1 MKEFGWIWRCKAR
14 RVRVG
19 EPGCE
24 TTRTY
29 EEAIV
34 VSRCCPLLLL
44 LPSLHLYY
52 SFISSPSQSFFP
64 SCSQISA
71 SLSSLLIL
79 CFINLITSSCLLCL
93 LAAVSRPSLVTLHIQ
108 RLVIFIHDCSPA
120 RARVCQSQRKQARPS
135 FTHSLFFGFILCLFL
150 HRPFRK
156 GSLHPFVLFVQH
168 TIETSPV
175 SDDSNRSWFE
185 SPSL

>member
-1 MKEFGWIWRCKAR
+1 
-14 RVRVG
+14 VG

-79 CFINLITSSCLLCL
+79 CFIVLITQSCLLCL
-93 LAAVSRPSLVTLHIQ
+93 LAAVSRPSLSTSRTQ

-120 RARVCQSQRKQARPS
+120 RACVSESKKAGETFIHALSLFRL
-135 FTHSLFFGFILCLFL
+135 HSLSFSASAFPEGVLASFRSLCAAYDRNVSSLRRQQSFL
-150 HRPFRK
+150 VRK
-156 GSLHPFVLFVQH
+156 SFSL
-168 TIETSPV
+168 ITS
-175 SDDSNRSWFE
+175 
-185 SPSL
+185 

>member
-1 MKEFGWIWRCKAR
+1 
-14 RVRVG
+14 VG
-19 EPGCE
+19 EPCCK

-29 EEAIV
+29 EEAI

-44 LPSLHLYY
+44 LPSPHLYS

-64 SCSQISA
+64 SCSPRSA

-135 FTHSLFFGFILCLFL
+135 FTHSLFFGFILCPSPPPLCSGL
-150 HRPFRK
+150 SGK
-156 GSLHPFVLFVQH
+156 GPCILSFSLCS
-168 TIETSPV
+168 I
-175 SDDSNRSWFE
+175 R
-185 SPSL
+185 